1 MPPPRDERDGVQ
13 IDLYGVRMTAVPS
26 PVQGDEPRTWR
37 EVVRGINKDL
47 MAVVSNTFSLLADT
61 LRSARSLVR
70 GVGAVP
76 GAVAARLQE
85 SHTSADRAA
94 ERQTAEATYEL
105 AHSRDE
111 AIEEIRSLLRR
122 KRVEGLTAEI
132 LFEKKHERLV
142 ICILPPTEPEEV
154 RRIAA
159 AGVALSLPDAAMSQ
173 ASSSDGVDDSA
184 PRKRKRRR
192 KKRAESNEATPETA
206 VVALEANTTP
216 RKRRRRRRGRGGK
229 GKPTESS

>member
-1 MPPPRDERDGVQ
+1 MPPPGDERDGVQ
-13 IDLYGVRMTAVPS
+13 IDLYGVRMIASPS

-76 GAVAARLQE
+76 GAVATRLQE
-85 SHTSADRAA
+85 SHTSADRAV
-94 ERQTAEATYEL
+94 ERQTAEASHEVS
-105 AHSRDE
+105 HSRDQ

-142 ICILPPTEPEEV
+142 ICILPPTELDEV

-159 AGVALSLPDAAMSQ
+159 AGVALSLPDATMPKIQST
-173 ASSSDGVDDSA
+173 DGIDDSA
-184 PRKRKRRR
+184 SRKRKRRR
-192 KKRAESNEATPETA
+192 KKRAESNDATPEIA
-206 VVALEANTTP
+206 VVALEGNTTP

-229 GKPTESS
+229 GKSTESS